1 MKKVAVISLGGSLIV
16 PNKIDIQFL
25 DEFKEVL
32 LKNVKNYKF
41 IVVCGGGNI
50 ARTYIKALEG
60 KENFQGFLGIAVTRI
75 NARFMTYFFGRDA
88 NKGIPHDM
96 KDIKNI
102 LMKNEIEH
110 IEIKNRIS
118 KIEDSLLLVD
128 KNYNNLL
135 ERIEESIKTNN
146 TILVKIAGIERDL
159 DWIKNLKKP
168 VLIGGS
174 TGLLTY
180 FLYGF
185 LKLYIGR

>member
-1 MKKVAVISLGGSLIV
+1 
-16 PNKIDIQFL
+16 
-25 DEFKEVL
+25 
-32 LKNVKNYKF
+32 
-41 IVVCGGGNI
+41 
-50 ARTYIKALEG
+50 
-60 KENFQGFLGIAVTRI
+60 
-75 NARFMTYFFGRDA
+75 
-88 NKGIPHDM
+88 
-96 KDIKNI
+96 
-102 LMKNEIEH
+102 MKNEIEH

-146 TILVKIAGIERDL
+146 TILVKIAGIEKDL